1 MATMPQLPSR
11 DEMLRMARGTTELTG
26 QLLDTAGNITGIA
39 PNTSDPG
46 DGSGGEPLRVLRRTT
61 AELAGRCV
69 PQAEA
74 FHRIVDTLTRRLGT
88 SGAPPAVHPVSEPV
102 RALLRVSAAVSPA
115 AGPGGGVVAVTRCEG
130 RGAGAEGT
138 RCRVRGEPGRA
149 ESGRGGRWR
158 EFTR

>member
-1 MATMPQLPSR
+1 MATMPSLPSR
-11 DEMLRMARGTTELTG
+11 GRDAADGARHDRAHR
-26 QLLDTAGNITGIA
+26 QLLDTAGNITQIA

-102 RALLRVSAAVSPA
+102 RAPLRVPAAVSPA
-115 AGPGGGVVAVTRCEG
+115 AEPGVVVAVTP
-130 RGAGAEGT
+130 
-138 RCRVRGEPGRA
+138 V
-149 ESGRGGRWR
+149 
-158 EFTR
+158 